1 MHRTIP
7 AVPLLF
13 FAMSTFAMS
22 TIAAPAMAQDAEQEP
37 QSAFTV
43 SANVSLT
50 SDYRFRGISASN
62 KDPAIQGG
70 IDVSHDSGLFVGTW
84 ASSIATYGG
93 SNMELDV
100 YGGYSGSASAIDY
113 TLTALVYLY
122 PGGSGV
128 NYAEF
133 SGSFTTAAGPATVGM
148 DIAWVPSQDNFGGD
162 NFYVAGKGEL
172 PLGDTKASLFGHF
185 GYENGDVYDNKL
197 DWEAGISYAAGPLT
211 ASLSYVDS
219 NYSGAN
225 QAGRL
230 ATAGVMASVTA
241 AF

>member
-1 MHRTIP
+1 MAAIP
-7 AVPLLF
+7 APL
-13 FAMSTFAMS
+13 
-22 TIAAPAMAQDAEQEP
+22 MAQDAGEEP

-62 KDPAIQGG
+62 KNPAIQGG
-70 IDVSHDSGLFVGTW
+70 IDVSHESGLFAGTW

-100 YGGYSGSASAIDY
+100 YGGYSGTAGPIDY
-113 TLTALVYLY
+113 TVTALAYLY

-133 SGSFTTAAGPATVGM
+133 MGSFTTAAGPATVGL
-148 DIAWVPSQDNFGGD
+148 DLAWVPSQSNFGGD
-162 NFYVAGKGEL
+162 NFYIAGTGQL
-172 PLGDTKASLFGHF
+172 PLGDSNASLFGHF
-185 GYENGDVYDNKL
+185 GYENGDAYDNKL
-197 DWEAGISYAAGPLT
+197 DWEAGISYEMGPLT

-219 NYSGAN
+219 NYSGIN

-230 ATAGVMASVTA
+230 ATAGAVATVTA
-241 AF
+241 TF

>member
-1 MHRTIP
+1 MNRIISI
-7 AVPLLF
+7 VPLLF
-13 FAMSTFAMS
+13 AMVTVAV
-22 TIAAPAMAQDAEQEP
+22 PAMAQDADHDQ

-50 SDYRFRGISASN
+50 SDYRFRGISSSN
-62 KDPAIQGG
+62 KDPAVQGG
-70 IDVSHDSGLFVGTW
+70 IDVSHESGLFVGTW

-100 YGGYSGSASAIDY
+100 YGGYSGSAGAVDY

-133 SGSFTTAAGPATVGM
+133 SGSFTTAAGPATVGV
-148 DIAWVPSQDNFGGD
+148 DLAWVPSQDNFGGD
-162 NFYVAGKGEL
+162 NFYIAGKGEV
-172 PLGDTKASLFGHF
+172 PLGGTKASLFGHF
-185 GYENGDVYDNKL
+185 GYENGDAYFNKL
-197 DWEAGISYAAGPLT
+197 DWEAGISYSAGPLT

-219 NYSGAN
+219 DYSGIN

-230 ATAGVMASVTA
+230 ATAGLVASVTA
-241 AF
+241 TF